1 MQKDNNYQLRILYP
15 VKVLFKKRLIF
26 FCLSENIKMFSES
39 KKLEK
44 FTVNRPVLKY
54 TLKERKEGKL
64 SLTETKKCKK
74 EERWKEQIGTKI
86 HCPKPD

>member
-1 MQKDNNYQLRILYP
+1 MFFLLKT
-15 VKVLFKKRLIF
+15 KKCF
-26 FCLSENIKMFSES
+26 QTS

-44 FTVNRPVLKY
+44 FTVSRPVLKY

-64 SLTETKKCKK
+64 SQTETKKCKK
-74 EERWKEQIGTKI
+74 EEHWKWQIGTKI